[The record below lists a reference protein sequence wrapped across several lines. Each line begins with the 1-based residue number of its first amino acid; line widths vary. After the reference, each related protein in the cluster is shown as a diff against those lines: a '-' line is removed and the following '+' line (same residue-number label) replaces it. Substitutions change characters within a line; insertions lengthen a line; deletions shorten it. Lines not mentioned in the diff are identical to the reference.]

1 MSDITKSMQ
10 NLYADIESHL
20 MRDRQPS
27 IYLNEI
33 YENPDFQQYPFDM
46 LHKLKNTVQS
56 PIHHPEGNVW
66 NHTMLVVDE
75 AAKVKNRSKNP
86 LVFMWAAILHDIGKA
101 VTTRRRKGKIT
112 AYDHDKAGA
121 VMARKFLSQFVQDQE
136 FVEEVSQLIRY
147 HMQILY
153 VVKGLRFADI
163 EGMKYHTDADEIALL
178 GLCDR
183 LGRTGSKR
191 KEEEENIRLF
201 LQACD
206 IYPVSQNAP
215 EGLMFWCGF
224 LYTISLIL
232 FFHSFFWISSCA
244 SRIPF

>member
-10 NLYADIESHL
+10 NLYVDIECHL
-20 MRDRQPS
+20 MRDREPS

-101 VTTRRRKGKIT
+101 VTTRRRKGRIT

-121 VMARKFLSQFVQDQE
+121 VLAHKFLSQFVQDQE

-153 VVKGLRFADI
+153 VVKGLRFVDI

-206 IYPVSQNAP
+206 IYPVSQKP
-215 EGLMFWCGF
+215 
-224 LYTISLIL
+224 
-232 FFHSFFWISSCA
+232 H
-244 SRIPF
+244 RKD

>member
-1 MSDITKSMQ
+1 
-10 NLYADIESHL
+10 
-20 MRDRQPS
+20 
-27 IYLNEI
+27 
-33 YENPDFQQYPFDM
+33 M

-101 VTTRRRKGKIT
+101 VTTRRRKGRIT

-121 VMARKFLSQFVQDQE
+121 VLARKFLSKFVQDQE

-163 EGMKYHTDADEIALL
+163 EGMKHHTDTDEAALL

-183 LGRTGSKR
+183 LGRTGSRR

-201 LQACD
+201 LQACN
-206 IYPVSQNAP
+206 IYP
-215 EGLMFWCGF
+215 
-224 LYTISLIL
+224 
-232 FFHSFFWISSCA
+232 A
-244 SRIPF
+244 SKNPHRND

>member
-1 MSDITKSMQ
+1 MC
-10 NLYADIESHL
+10 
-20 MRDRQPS
+20 
-27 IYLNEI
+27 
-33 YENPDFQQYPFDM
+33 
-46 LHKLKNTVQS
+46 
-56 PIHHPEGNVW
+56 
-66 NHTMLVVDE
+66 
-75 AAKVKNRSKNP
+75 KNP
-86 LVFMWAAILHDIGKA
+86 WACLCSAILHDIGKA
-101 VTTRRRKGKIT
+101 VTTRRRKGRIT
-112 AYDHDKAGA
+112 AYDHDKSGA
-121 VMARKFLSQFVQDQE
+121 VLAHKFLSQFVQDQE

-206 IYPVSQNAP
+206 IYPVSQKP
-215 EGLMFWCGF
+215 
-224 LYTISLIL
+224 
-232 FFHSFFWISSCA
+232 H
-244 SRIPF
+244 RKD

>member
-1 MSDITKSMQ
+1 
-10 NLYADIESHL
+10 
-20 MRDRQPS
+20 
-27 IYLNEI
+27 
-33 YENPDFQQYPFDM
+33 
-46 LHKLKNTVQS
+46 
-56 PIHHPEGNVW
+56 
-66 NHTMLVVDE
+66 
-75 AAKVKNRSKNP
+75 
-86 LVFMWAAILHDIGKA
+86 
-101 VTTRRRKGKIT
+101 
-112 AYDHDKAGA
+112 
-121 VMARKFLSQFVQDQE
+121 MARKFLSQFVQDQE

-206 IYPVSQNAP
+206 IYPVSQKP
-215 EGLMFWCGF
+215 
-224 LYTISLIL
+224 
-232 FFHSFFWISSCA
+232 H
-244 SRIPF
+244 RKD